1 MKEPGTPTADLLLKG
16 AERNA
21 SKDFALFDGG
31 ERWTYEQALHRAWS
45 IAQSLRSLGLDPGE
59 PVLSWLPNGPEGLAL
74 MLGANAAGCVYA
86 PLNVDFRG
94 KLLEH
99 AINLPQARIIIVH
112 AELLGRLA
120 GLSLPC
126 LEFVVVV
133 GGEVASPGAQR
144 AISWAELAAADP
156 VPPEPDSRRRPEDD
170 MAYIYTSGT
179 TGPSKAVRCSY
190 LLHGAYA
197 EWFRLGD
204 LGSEDRAM
212 LPLPMFHVAG
222 TGWIYTMLAWG
233 GSIAIVP
240 RFSTDRY
247 WDSVRELH
255 ATTGTVMAAMATF
268 LLRRPAEPDDSDNPM
283 RIALLVPGFPG
294 ALGFGERFGVEL
306 WSGYAMTEVPGPLR
320 TALGTRNL
328 QSAGQPTSTD
338 WDVRLVDG
346 DGEPV
351 ADGEVGELL
360 VRHAAPA
367 AIAGGYVNMPE
378 ATAAAWEGGWFH
390 TGDLLRRDAS
400 GEHYFVDRN
409 KDALRRRG
417 ENVSSFEVEAEIVAH
432 PDVLE
437 ATVVGVPSAEAED
450 EVMAFVVLQPGRELD
465 ARDLFEFLVPRMP
478 HYMVPRFIEFVAEFP
493 RTPTQKVRKVELRD
507 RGPGSDTWD
516 ASAEGIAVK
525 STRIG
530 EA

>member
-1 MKEPGTPTADLLLKG
+1 MSEPGTPTAELLLKG

-31 ERWTYEQALHRAWS
+31 ERWTYDEALHRAWS
-45 IAQSLRSLGLDPGE
+45 IAGSLRSLGLAPGE
-59 PVLSWLPNGPEGLAL
+59 PILSWLPNGPEGLAL
-74 MLGANAAGCVYA
+74 MLGTNAAGCVYA

-94 KLLEH
+94 TLLEH
-99 AINLPQARIIIVH
+99 AINLPQARIIVLH
-112 AELLGRLA
+112 AELLGRLD
-120 GLSLPC
+120 GLSLPH
-126 LEFVVVV
+126 LEFIVVV
-133 GGEVASPGAQR
+133 GGEAAPPLGR
-144 AISWAELAAADP
+144 RTISWGELAAAEP
-156 VPPEPDSRRRPEDD
+156 VAPDSGSRRQPEDD

-190 LLHGAYA
+190 QLHGAYA
-197 EWFRLGD
+197 DWFRLGD
-204 LGSEDRAM
+204 LGAEDRAM

-247 WDSVRELH
+247 WDSLRELG

-268 LLRRPAEPDDSDNPM
+268 LLRRPEQPDDRDNPM

-328 QSAGQPTSTD
+328 QSAGQATSPE
-338 WDVRLVDG
+338 WDVSLVDESG
-346 DGEPV
+346 DPV

-360 VRHAAPA
+360 VRHREPA
-367 AIAGGYVNMPE
+367 AITGGYVNMPE
-378 ATAAAWEGGWFH
+378 ATAEAWKGGWFH
-390 TGDLLRRDAS
+390 TGDLLRRDEH

-437 ATVVGVPSAEAED
+437 ATVVGAPSAEAED
-450 EVMAFVVLQPGRELD
+450 EVLAFVVLQPGRTLAE
-465 ARDLFEFLVPRMP
+465 RDLFEFLVPRMP
-478 HYMVPRFIEFVAEFP
+478 HYMVPRFITFVDEFP
-493 RTPTQKVRKVELRD
+493 RTPTQKVRKVELRE
-507 RGPGSDTWD
+507 RGTEGSWD
-516 ASAEGIAVK
+516 ALAEGMALK

-530 EA
+530 EG

>member
-1 MKEPGTPTADLLLKG
+1 
-16 AERNA
+16 
-21 SKDFALFDGG
+21 
-31 ERWTYEQALHRAWS
+31 
-45 IAQSLRSLGLDPGE
+45 
-59 PVLSWLPNGPEGLAL
+59 
-74 MLGANAAGCVYA
+74 
-86 PLNVDFRG
+86 
-94 KLLEH
+94 
-99 AINLPQARIIIVH
+99 
-112 AELLGRLA
+112 
-120 GLSLPC
+120 
-126 LEFVVVV
+126 
-133 GGEVASPGAQR
+133 
-144 AISWAELAAADP
+144 
-156 VPPEPDSRRRPEDD
+156 

-190 LLHGAYA
+190 RLHGAYA

-204 LGSEDRAM
+204 LGPEDRAM

-247 WDSVRELH
+247 WDSVRELG

-268 LLRRPAEPDDSDNPM
+268 LLRRPEQPDDSDNPM

-320 TALGTRNL
+320 TVLGTRNL
-328 QSAGQPTSTD
+328 QSAGQATSPD
-338 WDVRLVDG
+338 WEVRLVD
-346 DGEPV
+346 DSGEAV

-360 VRHAAPA
+360 VRHSVPA
-367 AIAGGYVNMPE
+367 VITGGYVNMPE

-390 TGDLLRRDAS
+390 TGDLLRREAS

-450 EVMAFVVLQPGRELD
+450 GGDGIRCPSARAQARDAGLVRVPRAADAALHGAALHRVRRRIPAHAHPEGSEGGAARTRPGR
-465 ARDLFEFLVPRMP
+465 RDLGCGG
-478 HYMVPRFIEFVAEFP
+478 
-493 RTPTQKVRKVELRD
+493 
-507 RGPGSDTWD
+507 RGTHTEVN
-516 ASAEGIAVK
+516 AS
-525 STRIG
+525 R
-530 EA
+530 